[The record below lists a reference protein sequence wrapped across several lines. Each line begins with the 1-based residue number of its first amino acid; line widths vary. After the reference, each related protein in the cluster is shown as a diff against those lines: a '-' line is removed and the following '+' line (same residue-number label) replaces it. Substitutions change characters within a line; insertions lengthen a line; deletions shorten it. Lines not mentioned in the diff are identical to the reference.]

1 MSSPSRQSLH
11 QACSHF
17 SQLSNSDP
25 WLHRGNRT
33 HLKCPF
39 KCVQAILQTATTHGA
54 NPAKPVPIN
63 TAYICWQLARQEQLA
78 SILSMLAGV
87 LSKPSLPSAFMTALA
102 QLGSAAATLSDLA
115 QVHRRC
121 VSEAAS
127 LSPEM
132 TSVTIGLLVP
142 IAVAVVVIVGVV
154 VAGVV
159 IVVKMPNSCSIH
171 TSKEASD

>member
-1 MSSPSRQSLH
+1 
-11 QACSHF
+11 
-17 SQLSNSDP
+17 
-25 WLHRGNRT
+25 
-33 HLKCPF
+33 
-39 KCVQAILQTATTHGA
+39 
-54 NPAKPVPIN
+54 
-63 TAYICWQLARQEQLA
+63 
-78 SILSMLAGV
+78 MLAGV

-142 IAVAVVVIVGVV
+142 IAVAVVIVGVV

>member
-1 MSSPSRQSLH
+1 M
-11 QACSHF
+11 
-17 SQLSNSDP
+17 
-25 WLHRGNRT
+25 
-33 HLKCPF
+33 
-39 KCVQAILQTATTHGA
+39 V
-54 NPAKPVPIN
+54 
-63 TAYICWQLARQEQLA
+63 
-78 SILSMLAGV
+78 
-87 LSKPSLPSAFMTALA
+87 SK
-102 QLGSAAATLSDLA
+102 
-115 QVHRRC
+115 
-121 VSEAAS
+121 AAS

>member
-1 MSSPSRQSLH
+1 M
-11 QACSHF
+11 
-17 SQLSNSDP
+17 
-25 WLHRGNRT
+25 
-33 HLKCPF
+33 
-39 KCVQAILQTATTHGA
+39 QAILQTATTHGA

-102 QLGSAAATLSDLA
+102 QLGKQSAAATLSDLA